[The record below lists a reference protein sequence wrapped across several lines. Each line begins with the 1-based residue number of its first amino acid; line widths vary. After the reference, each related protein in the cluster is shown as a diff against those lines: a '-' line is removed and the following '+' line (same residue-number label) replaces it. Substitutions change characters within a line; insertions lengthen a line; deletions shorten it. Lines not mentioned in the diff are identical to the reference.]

1 MALIDSV
8 PDIRDKLVSPIAI
21 TTRTAVQLRQD
32 TQQGLDSSLF
42 TRFLQI
48 TCRMCGLLRLFP
60 RVAAR
65 RNHGIGLISTCNW
78 LMSRSGKLPSRFESG
93 L

>member
-1 MALIDSV
+1 MAEV
-8 PDIRDKLVSPIAI
+8 EEYAANAGNPP
-21 TTRTAVQLRQD
+21 
-32 TQQGLDSSLF
+32 
-42 TRFLQI
+42 
-48 TCRMCGLLRLFP
+48 LFP
-60 RVAAR
+60 RVAAQ